1 MISSCTATV
10 SPVVVALLAIAACS
24 SSSTAAAAEWSPE
37 EIGAIADAA
46 ANSRH
51 LETIDSSGIVK
62 RTPSVRLCGDQ
73 LVNAIVLACSQFRRK
88 RSAENDIRSLYTSIF
103 KPSTG
108 DAEDSGYS
116 GAAVPARGGRGG
128 WLIEPPTSAL
138 HRSRGGDSA
147 AYRKFETVGMLRQL
161 SKRAPGPVEEC
172 CRTPCQLQ
180 QLTNYC

>member
-1 MISSCTATV
+1 MSKA
-10 SPVVVALLAIAACS
+10 S
-24 SSSTAAAAEWSPE
+24 SSGSERPSLTQPLLF
-37 EIGAIADAA
+37 AD
-46 ANSRH
+46 
-51 LETIDSSGIVK
+51 
-62 RTPSVRLCGDQ
+62 
-73 LVNAIVLACSQFRRK
+73 
-88 RSAENDIRSLYTSIF
+88 DIRSLYTSIF

>member
-10 SPVVVALLAIAACS
+10 SPVVVALLAIAACA

-103 KPSTG
+103 KPTTATG
-108 DAEDSGYS
+108 DAEDPGY
-116 GAAVPARGGRGG
+116 GAVVNARGRGG

-138 HRSRGGDSA
+138 HRPRGGDSA
-147 AYRKFETVGMLRQL
+147 AYRKFETVGMLRHL